1 MTRRTMVRA
10 SAAAVFRGLLPGA
23 AAAAA
28 TPAVL
33 HPESYRHYIDAFNA
47 GDGSSLWTR
56 MASTRPGVQRRR
68 SGGIRSSRWRTKAMS
83 ASGTVQAGCGCW
95 RTANRWACAD
105 LHLHLHLHLV
115 LTASLPLCLA
125 RTWGECCPC

>member
-1 MTRRTMVRA
+1 MVRA

-47 GDGSSLWTR
+47 GEAPQNQPSQL
-56 MASTRPGVQRRR
+56 
-68 SGGIRSSRWRTKAMS
+68 SGLRTI
-83 ASGTVQAGCGCW
+83 
-95 RTANRWACAD
+95 
-105 LHLHLHLHLV
+105 LV
-115 LTASLPLCLA
+115 
-125 RTWGECCPC
+125 